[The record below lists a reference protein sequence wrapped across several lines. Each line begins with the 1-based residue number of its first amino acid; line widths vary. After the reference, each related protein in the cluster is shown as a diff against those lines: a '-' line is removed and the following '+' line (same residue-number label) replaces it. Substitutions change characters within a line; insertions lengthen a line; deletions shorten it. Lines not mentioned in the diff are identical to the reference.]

1 MRCTCTVFC
10 ICQWRSMTR
19 DNISPRWQAISVS
32 MASWTRCSIDEDMTN
47 WSGCDEGFISLTWT
61 VSCIPRCV
69 KRWHCCPVKPFYQ
82 HVHLW
87 TLVHRGG
94 SNHTRRQ
101 GPSHY
106 VAGSHDYRHGALP
119 LRPDALSACPRQG
132 VSSNHTCLCD
142 MLLSC
147 ILSGRLLAVSL
158 HS

>member
-1 MRCTCTVFC
+1 MFGWTARYIYPRFESRVLEGAKA
-10 ICQWRSMTR
+10 IN
-19 DNISPRWQAISVS
+19 NIARKGQCKWGHSPLATKWDH
-32 MASWTRCSIDEDMTN
+32 W
-47 WSGCDEGFISLTWT
+47 
-61 VSCIPRCV
+61 
-69 KRWHCCPVKPFYQ
+69 RWHCCPVKPFYQ

-94 SNHTRRQ
+94 SNHTRWQ